1 MSDLNYRTLEL
12 RPDHYDEKENR
23 LMLAFVSE
31 EPVRRDFGYEVI
43 AQDRMDLSFMES
55 GRAPL
60 LWMHDAEQVLGV
72 VERVELNK
80 I

>member
-1 MSDLNYRTLEL
+1 MNYRTLRFVL
-12 RPDHYDEKENR
+12 VITMTKKKR
-23 LMLAFVSE
+23 LSLAFVSE

-43 AQDRMDLSFMES
+43 DQDQMDLSFMES

-72 VERVELNK
+72 VESVELINRN
-80 I
+80 